1 MSSQDGGGRRKRSPR
16 TSSTSS
22 SRSNESL
29 SGYSTEKNQHREN
42 SSGRRSNS
50 GKHQQKNVHR
60 TNSHDHVR
68 KLVEQEGRA
77 ARNLVTWSVP
87 VTDPDEEEKGK
98 KSKPKMVSK
107 RRTSTPEKSGSS
119 EREGSPAQK
128 RGGKSPAR
136 SRSGSRKLSGS
147 FSGKKNDLRARYWSY
162 LFDNLKRAVD
172 EIYGTCEA
180 DESIVECQEVIMM
193 LDQCRRDFSAL
204 IDRINVQDAFE
215 KADYKDRPTS
225 LAWEVR
231 KSSPGKTLFS
241 SANVLQSSLDKGS
254 TSPVRTLDFN
264 PQAMPQ
270 TPQSLNQTSNS
281 SAPVQS
287 WADRVRGTS
296 SSVNNALKTTE
307 ARPGQDS
314 SLSSKSLPGHIDG
327 CVIQD
332 VNDDGDDEGW
342 ETVHRGRKTHSSN
355 TRKCNRAASEKASNG
370 RTDVKLNLNHLETT
384 KVMNC
389 IASNGALDNQGSHT
403 KKDANYEAYSSSVK
417 AENLAENF
425 KDKVIDTLPD
435 DEEQASLSDIEHEK
449 ALSAATEQEE
459 SLSRQIEECQNQIIT
474 SVIEHEESLT
484 KEIAEE
490 EELVTQINGEN
501 ESPVI
506 DLDEKEDL
514 DNGSEVYD
522 HSLNCSGTT
531 NGDSSMLV
539 NSGTSLTW
547 EEMIAKYDADHSDDK
562 ECSWGDLVEQAERPP
577 GRAVHLHQRLSSP
590 SRKRPLEEVIRIHE
604 EKQKKAQQQRERM
617 LDERLQSLQ
626 MLSEKVQKARELKD
640 ELIHQRQQHLDE
652 KQRRAEQQRMSV
664 LQEKVRKAQ
673 EEDAKVNE
681 IAFINTLEAQNKK
694 IEVLTRHQGHEARLQ
709 DIQEERQ
716 RKKEEQQAKEAAAQ
730 ERRRQLEAERLARLE
745 EVQLKKQ
752 EQEAKYLREK
762 YEREKAREEAAK
774 EKAREREMR
783 IAARNE
789 ALQTATEQLQLKIQQ
804 KQAETTRRHE
814 QVLEQVK
821 EKAAGVSRHS
831 TQDEVPAV
839 TPYDRKK
846 ICTLCNVEIVS
857 EVYLLSHLRGKKHQ
871 QALSEIPA
879 AKGSADD
886 KDTISLQYIKEL
898 PSEQAGEAEKAD
910 LERQKALR
918 KRAKK
923 LRTRMSAKGREY
935 ESNLSTS
942 SSQRQESAKKPRL
955 QKIVKDLNRQLQ
967 SQGSGPW
974 AANRVASLERSLGE
988 LSRMLESKVTADQVT
1003 FCNLGGLTALTR
1015 VLLVVD
1021 ITSDK
1026 PPVKPIVPNKALCS
1040 VANVMALAC
1049 GDCLDNCRYMVYTN
1063 KLGSVVDLLAYQMKG
1078 VSSSQGT
1085 SKKSGEKEKETA
1097 SSSTN
1102 HSLPDPLATAL
1113 LKVLATVLQCFATAS
1128 PEEKEVA
1135 TLVQRMVDLISYVVC
1150 SGVVDDIRTFF
1161 STIHGP
1167 LNDDLA
1173 AVSYAQACL
1182 ALLSATAQY
1191 LGSRSSNI
1199 FENRKEDLTQ
1209 FIATFQQTELIEI
1222 VSFLYATLM
1231 STANAQSSNPT
1242 LPDGTINLVTDALCM
1257 LNFMATVDLN
1267 VLQTSLGA
1275 EGVSLEFRHIIS
1287 HLLCVCSEGKNE
1299 DLLHEV
1305 ILIGGYFTVLNT
1317 DNQVFVQTGRP
1328 PTLLQH
1334 LCSLPFQYFSDPRLR
1349 NVLFPTL
1356 IAACFQNEENKKI
1369 IEQEVSCALLEN
1381 YIEEQMLD
1389 LQHDQLLPSQSG
1401 RRSDGEVSQRFALVN
1416 RFPTSKW
1423 EEARQFLLGSSP

>member
-1 MSSQDGGGRRKRSPR
+1 MSSQDSGGRKKRSPR

-29 SGYSTEKNQHREN
+29 SGHSADKNQHREN
-42 SSGRRSNS
+42 SSGRRNNS
-50 GKHQQKNVHR
+50 GKKNVYR
-60 TNSHDHVR
+60 TSSHDHVR
-68 KLVEQEGRA
+68 KLVEQEGRT

-98 KSKPKMVSK
+98 KSKHKVVNK

-128 RGGKSPAR
+128 RGAKSPAR

-193 LDQCRRDFSAL
+193 LDQCCHDFSAL

-241 SANVLQSSLDKGS
+241 SANSLQTSLDKS
-254 TSPVRTLDFN
+254 ATSPVRSLEFN
-264 PQAMPQ
+264 SQAGSQ
-270 TPQSLNQTSNS
+270 LSQSLSQSGNTV
-281 SAPVQS
+281 PVQS
-287 WADRVRGTS
+287 WADKVRGTS
-296 SSVNNALKTTE
+296 SSASNAVKTTDITDRQNHN
-307 ARPGQDS
+307 ANSGTRH
-314 SLSSKSLPGHIDG
+314 LSGNGND
-327 CVIQD
+327 CVVQD

-342 ETVHRGRKTHSSN
+342 ETVQRGRKMHGN
-355 TRKCNRAASEKASNG
+355 HTRKVNKAASEKVSN
-370 RTDVKLNLNHLETT
+370 VKTGTMLNDHLKTT
-384 KVMNC
+384 KTMNGESSC
-389 IASNGALDNQGSHT
+389 NGHVNHQGVGHGKDVNEPSLSPKRAGTPEEISNDKELEALAD
-403 KKDANYEAYSSSVK
+403 E
-417 AENLAENF
+417 
-425 KDKVIDTLPD
+425 
-435 DEEQASLSDIEHEK
+435 EEQASLSDIEHEK

-459 SLSRQIEECQNQIIT
+459 SLSRQIEEWQNQMIA

-484 KEIAEE
+484 KEIAAE
-490 EELVTQINGEN
+490 EELVTQINGES
-501 ESPVI
+501 ESPMSDV
-506 DLDEKEDL
+506 EQKEDVENIHE
-514 DNGSEVYD
+514 DGD
-522 HSLNCSGTT
+522 HSLNCKATT
-531 NGDSSMLV
+531 NGDSSTLI
-539 NSGTSLTW
+539 NSGTALTW
-547 EEMIAKYDADHSDDK
+547 EEMLAKYDADHSGDQ
-562 ECSWGDLVEQAERPP
+562 ESSWGDLVEQSERPP

-617 LDERLQSLQ
+617 LEERLQSLQ
-626 MLSEKVQKARELKD
+626 MLSEKVQKARDLKD
-640 ELIHQRQQHLDE
+640 ELIQQRQQHLDM
-652 KQRRAEQQRMSV
+652 KQSRAEQQRLLV

-673 EEDAKVNE
+673 EEEAKVNE

-745 EVQLKKQ
+745 EMQLKKQ
-752 EQEAKYLREK
+752 EQEVKYLREK
-762 YEREKAREEAAK
+762 HEREKAREEAAK

-814 QVLEQVK
+814 QVLEHVK

-871 QALSEIPA
+871 QALLEIPA
-879 AKGSADD
+879 AKGTLED
-886 KDTISLQYIKEL
+886 KDTISLQYVKEL
-898 PSEQAGEAEKAD
+898 PSDKAGETEKAD
-910 LERQKALR
+910 QERQKALR

-923 LRTRMSAKGREY
+923 LRTRMASKGREY
-935 ESNLSTS
+935 ESNLSNS
-942 SSQRQESAKKPRL
+942 SSHRQESAKKPRL
-955 QKIVKDLNRQLQ
+955 QKIVKDINRQLQ

-974 AANRVASLERSLGE
+974 PPNRVASLERSLGE
-988 LSRMLESKVTADQVT
+988 LSRMLDSKVTADQVT

-1015 VLLVVD
+1015 VLLVLD
-1021 ITSDK
+1021 IASDK
-1026 PPVKPIVPNKALCS
+1026 PPIKPIIPNKALCN
-1040 VANVMALAC
+1040 VANVMVLAC
-1049 GDCLDNCRYMVYTN
+1049 GDCLDNCRYVVYTN
-1063 KLGSVVDLLAYQMKG
+1063 KLSSVVDLLVHQMKG
-1078 VSSSQGT
+1078 VSSSQENT
-1085 SKKSGEKEKETA
+1085 KKPSEKEPE
-1097 SSSTN
+1097 SSTTTN
-1102 HSLPDPLATAL
+1102 RSLPDPLATAL

-1135 TLVQRMVDLISYVVC
+1135 ALAQRMVDLIGYVVC

-1167 LNDDLA
+1167 LDDDLST
-1173 AVSYAQACL
+1173 VNYAQACL

-1199 FENRKEDLTQ
+1199 FETRKEDLTQ
-1209 FIATFQQTELIEI
+1209 FIVTFQQTELVEI
-1222 VSFLYATLM
+1222 VSFLYAILM
-1231 STANAQSSNPT
+1231 NTGNAQSSSPT
-1242 LPDGTINLVTDALCM
+1242 LPEATINLVTEALCM
-1257 LNFMATVDLN
+1257 LNFMGTVDLK
-1267 VLQTSLGA
+1267 VLQASLGA

-1287 HLLCVCSEGKNE
+1287 HLLCACSEGKNE

-1305 ILIGGYFTVLNT
+1305 ILIVGYFTVLNA

-1356 IAACFQNEENKKI
+1356 IAACFENEENKKI

-1381 YIEEQMLD
+1381 YIEEQILD
-1389 LQHDQLLPSQSG
+1389 LHHDQLLPSQSG

-1416 RFPTSKW
+1416 RFPSSKW
-1423 EEARQFLLGSSP
+1423 EKARHFLLGS

>member
-1 MSSQDGGGRRKRSPR
+1 MVNRK
-16 TSSTSS
+16 
-22 SRSNESL
+22 
-29 SGYSTEKNQHREN
+29 
-42 SSGRRSNS
+42 
-50 GKHQQKNVHR
+50 
-60 TNSHDHVR
+60 
-68 KLVEQEGRA
+68 
-77 ARNLVTWSVP
+77 
-87 VTDPDEEEKGK
+87 
-98 KSKPKMVSK
+98 
-107 RRTSTPEKSGSS
+107 RTSTPEKSGSS

-231 KSSPGKTLFS
+231 KLSSPGKTLFS
-241 SANVLQSSLDKGS
+241 SANVLQTSLDRNS
-254 TSPVRTLDFN
+254 TSPVRTLDFS
-264 PQAMPQ
+264 PQPVPPLSQ
-270 TPQSLNQTSNS
+270 PLNHQSGNV
-281 SAPVQS
+281 APMQS
-287 WADRVRGTS
+287 WADKVRGTTPSGTTAGATSKNTDLKEREHQNANPGLKHS
-296 SSVNNALKTTE
+296 SGNLE
-307 ARPGQDS
+307 D
-314 SLSSKSLPGHIDG
+314 
-327 CVIQD
+327 CVVQD

-342 ETVHRGRKTHSSN
+342 ETVHRGRKSHS
-355 TRKCNRAASEKASNG
+355 
-370 RTDVKLNLNHLETT
+370 
-384 KVMNC
+384 
-389 IASNGALDNQGSHT
+389 SHT
-403 KKDANYEAYSSSVK
+403 KKGTKIGGEKPSNGKTESKTNNLRTQKTSNGLCNKGDGDVGNHHGDTEVCTEPKSNVGEASEKSMDVS
-417 AENLAENF
+417 N
-425 KDKVIDTLPD
+425 DKETPAISLD
-435 DEEQASLSDIEHEK
+435 DEEEQDTLSDIEHEK
-449 ALSAATEQEE
+449 ALSAAMEEEE
-459 SLSRQIEECQNQIIT
+459 SLSRQIEEWHDQAIA
-474 SVIEHEESLT
+474 SVIEHEKSLT
-484 KEIAEE
+484 KEIAEQ
-490 EELVTQINGEN
+490 EELVTAINGESEGN
-501 ESPVI
+501 VSDIGQE
-506 DLDEKEDL
+506 EDMENMDGEE
-514 DNGSEVYD
+514 DN
-522 HSLNCSGTT
+522 SLNCSGAT
-531 NGDSSMLV
+531 NGESNSLV
-539 NSGTSLTW
+539 NSATNLTW
-547 EEMIAKYDADHSDDK
+547 EEMIAKYDADHSPDQ
-562 ECSWGDLVEQAERPP
+562 ESSWGDLVERAERPP

-590 SRKRPLEEVIRIHE
+590 SRKRPLEEVVRIHE
-604 EKQKKAQQQRERM
+604 EKQLKAQQQRERM
-617 LDERLQSLQ
+617 LEERLQSLQ
-626 MLSEKVQKARELKD
+626 MLSEKVEKARELKD
-640 ELIHQRQQHLDE
+640 ELIQQRQQHLDE
-652 KQRRAEQQRMSV
+652 KQRRAEQQRLSV

-673 EEDAKVNE
+673 EEEAKVNE

-745 EVQLKKQ
+745 EMQLKKL
-752 EQEAKYLREK
+752 EQEAKYKREK
-762 YEREKAREEAAK
+762 HEKEKAREEAAK

-846 ICTLCNVEIVS
+846 MCTLCNVEIVS

-879 AKGSADD
+879 AKGTPED
-886 KDTISLQYIKEL
+886 KDTISLQYIKEM
-898 PSEQAGEAEKAD
+898 PSDKAGETEKAD
-910 LERQKALR
+910 QERQKALR

-923 LRTRMSAKGREY
+923 LRTRMAAKGREY
-935 ESNLSTS
+935 ESNLTNL
-942 SSQRQESAKKPRL
+942 SSQRQESAKKPKL
-955 QKIVKDLNRQLQ
+955 QKIVKDINRQLQ

-974 AANRVASLERSLGE
+974 PANRVSLVERSLGE
-988 LSRMLESKVTADQVT
+988 LSRILESKVTADQVT

-1015 VLLVVD
+1015 VLLVPD
-1021 ITSDK
+1021 IASDK
-1026 PPVKPIVPNKALCS
+1026 PPVKPIIPNKALCS
-1040 VANVMALAC
+1040 VANVLTLAC
-1049 GDCLDNCRYMVYTN
+1049 GDCLDNCRYMVCTN
-1063 KLGSVVDLLAYQMKG
+1063 KLSSVVDLLAYQMKG
-1078 VSSSQGT
+1078 VPSSQG
-1085 SKKSGEKEKETA
+1085 SAKKGAEKEPG
-1097 SSSTN
+1097 SSAIN
-1102 HSLPDPLATAL
+1102 QSLPDPLATAL

-1128 PEEKEVA
+1128 PEEKELA
-1135 TLVQRMVDLISYVVC
+1135 TLVQRMVDLIGYVVC
-1150 SGVVDDIRTFF
+1150 SGVVDGIRSFF
-1161 STIHGP
+1161 SRIHGP
-1167 LNDDLA
+1167 LDDDPP
-1173 AVSYAQACL
+1173 AVNYAQACL

-1191 LGSRSSNI
+1191 LGSRLSNI
-1199 FENRKEDLTQ
+1199 FETRKEDLTQ
-1209 FIATFQQTELIEI
+1209 FVVTFQQTELVEI
-1222 VSFLYATLM
+1222 VSFLYAILM
-1231 STANAQSSNPT
+1231 NVGNAQSLSPT
-1242 LPDGTINLVTDALCM
+1242 LPDSTINVVTEALCM
-1257 LNFMATVDLN
+1257 LNFMATVDLK
-1267 VLQTSLGA
+1267 VLQASLGA

-1305 ILIGGYFTVLNT
+1305 ILIVGYFTVLNN

-1356 IAACFQNEENKKI
+1356 IAACFENEENKKI

-1381 YIEEQMLD
+1381 YIEEQILD
-1389 LQHDQLLPSQSG
+1389 LHHDHLLPSQSG

-1416 RFPTSKW
+1416 RFPSSRW
-1423 EEARQFLLGSSP
+1423 EDARCFLLGS

>member
-1 MSSQDGGGRRKRSPR
+1 MSSQDNAGRRKRSSPR
-16 TSSTSS
+16 TSSSS

-29 SGYSTEKNQHREN
+29 SGQHSSDKSQYREN
-42 SSGRRSNS
+42 SSGRKNNF
-50 GKHQQKNVHR
+50 GKKSVNR

-68 KLVEQEGRA
+68 KLVEQEGRI

-87 VTDPDEEEKGK
+87 VTEPNQEEKGK
-98 KSKPKMVSK
+98 KSKPRMVNRK
-107 RRTSTPEKSGSS
+107 RHSTPEKSGSS

-128 RGGKSPAR
+128 GGTKSPGR
-136 SRSGSRKLSGS
+136 SRSGSRKFSGS

-231 KSSPGKTLFS
+231 KSSPGKALFS
-241 SANVLQSSLDKGS
+241 SANPLQTSLEKNA
-254 TSPVRTLDFN
+254 TSPVRNLEFSSQSVSKLNT
-264 PQAMPQ
+264 
-270 TPQSLNQTSNS
+270 SLNHSGS
-281 SAPVQS
+281 SVPSQS
-287 WADRVRGTS
+287 WADKVRGTTTS
-296 SSVNNALKTTE
+296 ASVVSAVQQTDTRETGHQNAAPLL
-307 ARPGQDS
+307 GGF
-314 SLSSKSLPGHIDG
+314 SKNSGD
-327 CVIQD
+327 CVVLD
-332 VNDDGDDEGW
+332 ANDDEEGW
-342 ETVHRGRKTHSSN
+342 ETVCRGRKTHSTHAKKEHKSGN
-355 TRKCNRAASEKASNG
+355 ERLLNSKTETILNHVETGKIENGTCSNG
-370 RTDVKLNLNHLETT
+370 SNGGIHVCTKGVYTGNNLNSVETVEKLT
-384 KVMNC
+384 EL
-389 IASNGALDNQGSHT
+389 SNGKEIPPAFFDG
-403 KKDANYEAYSSSVK
+403 E
-417 AENLAENF
+417 
-425 KDKVIDTLPD
+425 
-435 DEEQASLSDIEHEK
+435 EEQETLSDIEHEK
-449 ALSAATEQEE
+449 ALSAAMEEEE
-459 SLSRQIEECQNQIIT
+459 SLSRQIEECRNQTIA

-484 KEIAEE
+484 KEIAAE
-490 EELVTQINGEN
+490 EELVTQIHGE
-501 ESPVI
+501 S
-506 DLDEKEDL
+506 
-514 DNGSEVYD
+514 GSEVSNMEQD
-522 HSLNCSGTT
+522 DAETVNGVEDDPLNCSSAT
-531 NGDSSMLV
+531 NGDSISLG
-539 NSGTSLTW
+539 SSATPLTW
-547 EEMIAKYDADHSDDK
+547 EEMMAKYDADHSGDM
-562 ECSWGDLVEQAERPP
+562 ESNWGDLVEQAERPP

-604 EKQKKAQQQRERM
+604 EKQLKAQQQRERM

-640 ELIHQRQQHLDE
+640 ELIQQRQQHLDR
-652 KQRRAEQQRMSV
+652 KQRRAEQQRLSV
-664 LQEKVRKAQ
+664 LQEKIRKAQ
-673 EEDAKVNE
+673 EEEAKVNE

-745 EVQLKKQ
+745 EMQQKKL
-752 EQEAKYLREK
+752 EQEAKYKREK
-762 YEREKAREEAAK
+762 HEREKAREEAAK

-783 IAARNE
+783 LAARNE

-839 TPYDRKK
+839 TPYDKK
-846 ICTLCNVEIVS
+846 KFCTLCNVEIVS

-879 AKGSADD
+879 IKGTPDD
-886 KDTISLQYIKEL
+886 KDTISLQYIKEM
-898 PSEQAGEAEKAD
+898 PSDKAGETEKAD
-910 LERQKALR
+910 QERQKALR

-923 LRTRMSAKGREY
+923 LRTRMAAKGREY
-935 ESNLSTS
+935 ESNLSS
-942 SSQRQESAKKPRL
+942 VSSQRQESSKKPRL

-974 AANRVASLERSLGE
+974 PANRVGSVERSLGE
-988 LSRMLESKVTADQVT
+988 LSRILESKVTADQVT

-1015 VLLVVD
+1015 LLLVPD
-1021 ITSDK
+1021 IASDK
-1026 PPVKPIVPNKALCS
+1026 PPIKSIIPNKALCS
-1040 VANVMALAC
+1040 VANVLTLAC

-1063 KLGSVVDLLAYQMKG
+1063 KLSTLVDLLAFQMKN
-1078 VSSSQGT
+1078 VSPSQGNT
-1085 SKKSGEKEKETA
+1085 KKGTDKETENNA
-1097 SSSTN
+1097 RN
-1102 HSLPDPLATAL
+1102 YSLPDPLATTL
-1113 LKVLATVLQCFATAS
+1113 LKALATVLQCFATAS

-1135 TLVQRMVDLISYVVC
+1135 TLVQRMVDLIGYVVC
-1150 SGVVDDIRTFF
+1150 CGVVDDIRSFF
-1161 STIHGP
+1161 SSIHGS
-1167 LNDDLA
+1167 LNDELEA
-1173 AVSYAQACL
+1173 MNYAQACL
-1182 ALLSATAQY
+1182 ALLSGTAQY
-1191 LGSRSSNI
+1191 LGCRTSNI
-1199 FENRKEDLTQ
+1199 FEIRKEDLTQ
-1209 FIATFQQTELIEI
+1209 FVVTFQQTELLEI
-1222 VSFLYATLM
+1222 VSFLYAILM
-1231 STANAQSSNPT
+1231 NDGSQQSSSSPT
-1242 LPDGTINLVTDALCM
+1242 LPESTINLVIEALGM
-1257 LNFMATVDLN
+1257 LNFMGTVDLK
-1267 VLQTSLGA
+1267 VLQASLGA

-1305 ILIGGYFTVLNT
+1305 ILVVGYFTVLNN

-1356 IAACFQNEENKKI
+1356 IAACFENEENKKI

-1381 YIEEQMLD
+1381 YIEEQILD
-1389 LQHDQLLPSQSG
+1389 LHHDHLLPSQSG

-1416 RFPTSKW
+1416 RFPPSKW
-1423 EEARQFLLGSSP
+1423 EDARRFLLGS